1 MKGMKTGY
9 TGWHKNS
16 EGSAN
21 ITEDRLPTFFSDESD
36 FNVTFWNLNYGV
48 TLGSNEESNG
58 ESSGE
63 VAEKSNG
70 IGNLNKTEKQIV
82 TIIAENGNITQK
94 DLAIQIGM
102 SEGGVRKAMTKL
114 KKAGIITRE
123 GSTKSGSWKVVD
135 SK

>member
-1 MKGMKTGY
+1 MG
-9 TGWHKNS
+9 H
-16 EGSAN
+16 
-21 ITEDRLPTFFSDESD
+21 FSYWQSKP
-36 FNVTFWNLNYGV
+36 VQHS

-82 TIIAENGNITQK
+82 TIIAENSNITQK

-123 GSTKSGSWKVVD
+123 GSTKNGSWKVAD